1 MEPIVTI
8 RNDRFVVPVKE
19 EYKDKTSNSNIKGK
33 ITIPISNTKDQ
44 ETKVNEPEEIDE
56 IQKEPEF
63 TEPQDNEISN
73 ETVDIDD
80 SYDEDENDS
89 IFAIAGKMMQG
100 F

>member
-1 MEPIVTI
+1 MNQ
-8 RNDRFVVPVKE
+8 RR
-19 EYKDKTSNSNIKGK
+19 
-33 ITIPISNTKDQ
+33 
-44 ETKVNEPEEIDE
+44 IDE